1 MARLRDILRSGSRDA
16 AREGQE
22 SPLWID
28 RLRADAHRAIDRL
41 PGKLGDVARRANTA
55 LGRPLADAAELAD
68 RRAFEA
74 RATAPTPA
82 AAPRAARDAAPVIVY
97 HMDKTRRDADR
108 LTEVLDGAG
117 SPYKVMNIQE
127 DPAAQAAVR
136 RDSKGFRLPVVFIAG
151 EAVGGRAELTNLAAS
166 GDLKRKVFG

>member
-1 MARLRDILRSGSRDA
+1 MSTLRDRLDA
-16 AREGQE
+16 
-22 SPLWID
+22 
-28 RLRADAHRAIDRL
+28 LRAGAHRTLDKL
-41 PGKLGDVARRANTA
+41 PGKLGEVARRTNAA

-74 RATAPTPA
+74 RTEAPA
-82 AAPRAARDAAPVIVY
+82 AAPASTSAPRSAAPVIVY
-97 HMDKTRRDADR
+97 HTDKTSRDAAR

-117 SPYKVMNIQE
+117 VSYKVMNIQD

-151 EAVGGRAELTNLAAS
+151 EAIGGRAELTNLAAS